1 MQLCYSAMLIAEA
14 TLSVNLAL
22 VYAKHREASAKY
34 TKVGVGI
41 LMSGKK

>member
-1 MQLCYSAMLIAEA
+1 MLFAEA
-14 TLSVNLAL
+14 TPSVNLAL
-22 VYAKHREASAKY
+22 VYAKKTEASAKY